1 MKRTGVVAPI
11 AMLLLAMSSVALQA
25 QQEAEPKPLR
35 FDFTPFVGHR
45 SSMSFPVEPHVSG
58 TNPRVVL
65 DASPSYGFS
74 FGARLTGREEDLIE
88 VRWARQDSYVHA
100 EELDVTPFPLRQR
113 IILDQF
119 HGDFSHEP
127 WIEDWPTW
135 IRPYVLGSVGATHVS
150 SGSSISFTRFSFGLG
165 AGIRFYQ
172 PARHVGFK
180 IQGEWLPVLTSPQVA
195 FVCGGGCL
203 VHVGGTAASQG
214 EVFVGT
220 FLRF

>member
-1 MKRTGVVAPI
+1 MNRFGALPLMVILSLVAYSRP
-11 AMLLLAMSSVALQA
+11 LRA
-25 QQEAEPKPLR
+25 QQETEPKPLR
-35 FDFTPFVGHR
+35 FDFTPFVGYR
-45 SSMSFPVEPHVSG
+45 TSMTFPIEPHVSG

-74 FGARLTGREEDLIE
+74 FGARLTGRKEDLIE
-88 VRWARQDSYVHA
+88 VRWARQDSYVHP
-100 EELDVTPFPLRQR
+100 EELTPLPLRRR
-113 IILDQF
+113 IVLDQF

-135 IRPYVLGSVGATHVS
+135 IRPYVLASVGATHAS
-150 SGSSISFTRFSFGLG
+150 SGSSVSFTRFSFGLG

-172 PARHVGFK
+172 PTHHVGFK
-180 IQGEWLPVLTSPQVA
+180 IQGEWLPVLASPQIA

-214 EVFVGT
+214 EIFIGT